1 MRLLFII
8 SGSIAIHKS
17 LKVLEKITKKNMII
31 DCIVTD
37 SAKKMIDVKLIKKII
52 KGDIYFNSSEK
63 KNKMLHIKLTRNAK
77 LVIVSPATAN
87 IIAKYANGYADDL
100 ASTSLIASNK
110 QILFVPA
117 MNMEMW
123 NNKINQNN
131 VLKLQ
136 NLGVEFVGPEYG
148 KLSCGEKGLGRLS
161 NANKIYKKIIQNIS
175 STQIFKDKKCLITA
189 GPTIEPIDPI
199 RYISNHSSGKQGYE
213 IAKQMVLS
221 GAKVTLITGPTNIQS
236 PYNVKLIKVNTA
248 KEMEM
253 VSKKNSKVDIAFFT
267 AAVSDFSPINIKKN
281 KIKKTNFS
289 RIDVKKNVDILKS
302 MAFLKKNRPKF
313 IVGFAAETNDHL
325 LNAKKKLIEKKCD
338 MIVVNKIDKKNQ
350 VFGSDFNKV
359 SFINKEYSK
368 NYKKMSKVN
377 VAKNLIKFIEKL
389 QII

>member
-17 LKVLEKITKKNMII
+17 LKVLEKITKKNIII
-31 DCIVTD
+31 DCIITD

-161 NANKIYKKIIQNIS
+161 NANKIYKKIIQNVS

-267 AAVSDFSPINIKKN
+267 AAVSDFSPIKIKKN